1 MEQKLLWCWAVG
13 VAMAN
18 PMPSRSELLSRQVDG
33 AVSEN
38 VFLRRAYHS
47 SAVLNGRVYI
57 DGGEFSYSSSS
68 GPTYQYSSTLL
79 SIDLSADF
87 EPDTVS
93 FTSIAKP
100 SGVPDLNRAGIWVDQ
115 TSGLLYTGFAGSTSD
130 FGDAPTVAQG
140 LWSFEPSADGA
151 TGAWTNLNDTADE
164 YFTTQPRHYSG
175 PVASGNGTGYFLGGQ
190 ILDNG
195 TEVAV
200 SGLLKYNFATKV
212 ATNST
217 VSGISTSGY
226 LQRGMMQYV
235 PNFGPAGVII
245 GAGGHQLQEGSS
257 EKYLLSFNSVQ
268 VFDPATDTWYEQTTT
283 GNIPESRKEYCMAGA
298 ASSNNTYEILVYA
311 GWDGNLGSSSIP
323 WDEAYVLSLPSFH
336 WFKADYQALRPR
348 HGLTCEHIGG
358 GQVLAIGGVD
368 TTQNGPTSLYDD
380 VFNTQ
385 DTHDQGLA
393 IFDMSSLSF
402 TTGFK
407 SNQTVYNLATDVQNY
422 YNDHNRMADFAY
434 TGLKDL
440 FAVQNFTA
448 VATNDTGS
456 GESSSGTGDS
466 GSASG
471 SSSGSSSSSSDSG
484 SSNTGAIV
492 GGVVGGVVG
501 VALIGSAVFFLL
513 RRRKAK
519 RAALQQN
526 IEGAG
531 VGEKT
536 YYSGGGPSSGMY
548 SEVPHAEMPG
558 QAPAR
563 SEVSGSSPHAELP
576 DTNRYELPS

>member
-1 MEQKLLWCWAVG
+1 MSFCA
-13 VAMAN
+13 
-18 PMPSRSELLSRQVDG
+18 
-33 AVSEN
+33 
-38 VFLRRAYHS
+38 
-47 SAVLNGRVYI
+47 AVLNGNVYI

-68 GPTYQYSSTLL
+68 GVTYQYSSTLL

-93 FTSIAKP
+93 YRSIPKP
-100 SGVPDLNRAGIWVDQ
+100 SGVPDLNKAGIWVDQ
-115 TSGLLYTGFAGSTSD
+115 TSGLLYTGFAGLTSD

-151 TGAWTNLNDTADE
+151 TGSWTNLNDTTDE
-164 YFTTQPRHYSG
+164 YFTTQPRHFSG

-195 TEVAV
+195 TEVPV

-226 LQRGMMQYV
+226 LQRGMMHYV
-235 PNFGPAGVII
+235 PNFGPAGVIVA
-245 GAGGHQLQEGSS
+245 AGGHQLQKGST
-257 EKYLLSFNSVQ
+257 EKFLLSFNSVQ

-283 GNIPESRKEYCMAGA
+283 GNIPEGRKEYCMAGA
-298 ASSNNTYEILVYA
+298 ASSSRTYEILVYA
-311 GWDGNLGSSSIP
+311 GWDGNLGTTSIP

-336 WFKADYQALRPR
+336 WFKADFQALRPR
-348 HGLTCEHIGG
+348 HGLTCEHVGG

-380 VFNTQ
+380 VFNTR

-393 IFDMSSLSF
+393 VFDMGSLSF
-402 TTGFK
+402 TTGYK

-422 YNDHNRMADFAY
+422 YNDHDRMADFANS
-434 TGLKDL
+434 GLKDL
-440 FAVQNFTA
+440 FAVEDFTA
-448 VATNDTGS
+448 AATDDTGS

-471 SSSGSSSSSSDSG
+471 TSPGSSNPSSDSG
-484 SSNTGAIV
+484 STASSSTGAV
-492 GGVVGGVVG
+492 AGGVVGGLVG
-501 VALIGSAVFFLL
+501 AALIGSAVFFLL

-519 RAALQQN
+519 RAMLQQN

-531 VGEKT
+531 TGLGEKT
-536 YYSGGGPSSGMY
+536 YYSGGGPASGTY
-548 SEVPHAEMPG
+548 SQVPHAEMPG
-558 QAPAR
+558 QAPPR
-563 SEVSGSSPHAELP
+563 SEVSGSTPHTELP
-576 DTNRYELPS
+576 DTNRYELSS